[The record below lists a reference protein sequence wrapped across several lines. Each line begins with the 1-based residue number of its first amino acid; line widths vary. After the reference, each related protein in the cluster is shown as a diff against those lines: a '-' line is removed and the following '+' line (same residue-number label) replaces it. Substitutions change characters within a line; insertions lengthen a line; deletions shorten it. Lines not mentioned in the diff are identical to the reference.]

1 MSDPYFIV
9 LHYPLTYLHIL
20 SLVKKAES
28 HELLYAQ
35 WPPEVVRPWPLYVTH
50 AISAAMV
57 MQKCLNSPCAANV
70 T

>member
-1 MSDPYFIV
+1 MKKMSDPYFIV

-35 WPPEVVRPWPLYVTH
+35 WPPEVVRPWP
-50 AISAAMV
+50 
-57 MQKCLNSPCAANV
+57 
-70 T
+70 